1 MPYASIS
8 QLPANVK
15 NVLPVGAQRI
25 FRSTFNSV
33 VADGKSEASARKIAW
48 SAVKVKYR
56 STAEGKWVKKELSTP
71 SYTQGSAMVRENLAG
86 SKVRANPNKKPN
98 KK

>member
-8 QLPANVK
+8 ALPANVK
-15 NVLPVGAQRI
+15 NVLPVAAQRI
-25 FRSTFNSV
+25 FRGAFNSA
-33 VADGKSEASARKIAW
+33 VAGGKSESSARKIAW
-48 SAVKVKYR
+48 GAVKVKYR
-56 STAEGKWVKKELSTP
+56 KLGDKWVKKELSTP

-86 SKVRANPNKKPN
+86 SGTRANPKKKP